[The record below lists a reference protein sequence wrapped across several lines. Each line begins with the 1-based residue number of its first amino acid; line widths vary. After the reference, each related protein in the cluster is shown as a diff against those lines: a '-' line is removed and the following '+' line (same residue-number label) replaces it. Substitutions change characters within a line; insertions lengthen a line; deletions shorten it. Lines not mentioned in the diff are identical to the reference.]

1 VWVRRFRASDLP
13 EVFNI
18 AGETLNEIYNPQF
31 LLDLHSFWPEG
42 FLVLEDFGEIR
53 GFIAG
58 ILMSRTHAR
67 ILMLGTSE
75 MWRRRGYA
83 MMLCREFIRE
93 CGMKGVR
100 MITLEVRVSNE
111 AAISLYRKI
120 GFQII
125 LQIDGYYTDGES
137 ANKMQ
142 LVL

>member
-1 VWVRRFRASDLP
+1 
-13 EVFNI
+13 
-18 AGETLNEIYNPQF
+18 
-31 LLDLHSFWPEG
+31 
-42 FLVLEDFGEIR
+42 
-53 GFIAG
+53 
-58 ILMSRTHAR
+58 
-67 ILMLGTSE
+67 
-75 MWRRRGYA
+75 